1 MTSEELNIEYSSE
14 EETKLKEPKLKEPKL
29 KDHHNGLFFKIEAM
43 YTRIYKSLIPSK
55 HRDPVL
61 GKFCMPIYKKRNL
74 LGWYVSSNIDFHS
87 YTPQFYFTEYMPPY
101 QSLYLD

>member
-14 EETKLKEPKLKEPKL
+14 EETKL

-87 YTPQFYFTEYMPPY
+87 YTPQFYFTEYIPPY